1 METKEL
7 PNTVLTVYV
16 IQVGNDIFSVTIIIE
31 APVTVNNDTT
41 TNWYIRDFCN
51 HITGM
56 MYDAKTSPVLSDR
69 IRRAIIKR
77 DKFDAEYIYYK
88 TLSQYEI

>member
-1 METKEL
+1 METKSI
-7 PNTVLTVYV
+7 PDNVLSVYV
-16 IQVGNDIFSVTIIIE
+16 IQVMQDIYSVTIIIDK
-31 APVTVNNDTT
+31 PVIVNNDTQ

-56 MYDAKTSPVLSDR
+56 MYEARTSPILAEK
-69 IRRAIIKR
+69 IRNAIIKR

-88 TLSQYEI
+88 TLAKYEI